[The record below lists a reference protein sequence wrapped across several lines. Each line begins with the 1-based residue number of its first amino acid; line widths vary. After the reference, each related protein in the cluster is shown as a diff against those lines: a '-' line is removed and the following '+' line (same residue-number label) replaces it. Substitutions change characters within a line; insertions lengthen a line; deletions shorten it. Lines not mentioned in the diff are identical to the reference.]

1 MIPLGV
7 QAESELTVYGHVH
20 NALVSKSYEGDKE
33 STVDVD
39 SLGSRFGFKANSD
52 LGNGLV
58 GHAQLEIQVAADQ
71 STGKNTTRLGF
82 VGLSGGFGKVTIGS
96 QGAAF
101 KGSLHM
107 DQSIWEGGI
116 GGTTGARH
124 SNTIKYANAVGPLSL
139 QVDLKANDS
148 DTDIQGPAGNGGA
161 IGLKASLTDNIEL
174 GFAAEMS
181 EHESKDSDWIGVS
194 GKVSLGQFWGALGWT
209 NNEKTD
215 AAGKTTSDTDYTT
228 LWLGADVADGT
239 SVHFGYGQEDDGGEA
254 TPTATTFGVFHNM
267 GGGLA
272 IWYEGQVNDD
282 DDDAALRE
290 SYEAIHRIGLRYI
303 F

>member
-1 MIPLGV
+1 MKKSLVAAVVSAAVMLPLGA

-20 NALVSKSYEGDKE
+20 NALVSKSYETPTKD

-71 STGKNTTRLGF
+71 STGNNITRLGF

-116 GGTTGARH
+116 DGTTGARH
-124 SNTIKYANAVGPLSL
+124 SNTIKYANSVGPLSL

-148 DTDIQGPAGNGGA
+148 DTKIQGPEGNGGA
-161 IGLKASLTDNIEL
+161 IGLQASLTDNIEV
-174 GFAAEMS
+174 GFAAEMN
-181 EHESKDSDWIGVS
+181 EHESKDNDGFGVS
-194 GKVSLGQFWGALGWT
+194 GNGNRWDSSGVLWVGW
-209 NNEKTD
+209 NNETTDANGKTD
-215 AAGKTTSDTDYTT
+215 KDIDYTH
-228 LWLGADVADGT
+228 
-239 SVHFGYGQEDDGGEA
+239 S
-254 TPTATTFGVFHNM
+254 
-267 GGGLA
+267 
-272 IWYEGQVNDD
+272 GQV
-282 DDDAALRE
+282 
-290 SYEAIHRIGLRYI
+290 
-303 F
+303 